1 MGVGVAVG
9 AAVGL
14 GVGGLVGANAGVR
27 GGVLSTCFSSSDLI
41 SLFFSF
47 SLSPSKQLPRD
58 ISPCSALFDTSSLSF
73 GFGSKS

>member
-1 MGVGVAVG
+1 MGVAVG
-9 AAVGL
+9 AGVGV

-27 GGVLSTCFSSSDLI
+27 GVLSTCFSSSDLI

-47 SLSPSKQLPRD
+47 SLSPSTQLPRG
-58 ISPCSALFDTSSLSF
+58 ICPCSALFDTSSLSF